1 MFRRG
6 KGDDNLKVITAIGD
20 EFLNNEL
27 RKFEEYEIIGKDISY
42 REGILEI
49 LEINKEINL
58 IILSNRISRRAYI

>member
-49 LEINKEINL
+49 LEINKEINS
-58 IILSNRISRRAYI
+58 IILSNKISRRDHI